1 MRIIIQRSLAAK
13 VSVDSQVLGQIDHG
27 YVLLVGIAP
36 HDTEETVQYM
46 ARKISKMRIFSDEE
60 GKMNQS
66 LDQVG
71 GQILSIS
78 QFTLYARTKK
88 GNRPSFVDAAQPD
101 LGEKLY
107 LCLNQILREDYGL
120 EVSEGRFGADMKVEL
135 VNDGPVTIIL
145 DSEE

>member
-13 VSVDSQVLGQIDHG
+13 VSVDSQVLGRIDHG
-27 YVLLVGIAP
+27 YVLLVGISP

-88 GNRPSFVDAAQPD
+88 GNRPSFVDVAQPD

-107 LCLNQILREDYGL
+107 LRLNQILREDYGL

>member
-36 HDTEETVQYM
+36 QDTEETVQYM

-107 LCLNQILREDYGL
+107 LRLNQILREDYGL